1 MGKDL
6 KGKEIGAGIVQQPN
20 GTYFARFVDKF
31 GKRRT
36 KRSKKLQEVKQWLA
50 DATYIDQH
58 SDLDQATDMLVDAWF
73 DYWIGIKK
81 QTVRPNTVRNYSE
94 RYERNIKG
102 VIGNK
107 LLTDVKPIHCQKIFL
122 DMADEGYK
130 TTTIYQTRI
139 ALYNMFEFAR
149 ENDVLIANPCKKS
162 LKSDMGKP
170 SDKKEALTIDAQ
182 KKFLEA
188 VVGYSYENQYRF
200 VLQTGLRTGE
210 LIGLKWSD
218 IDFENRT
225 MKIERT
231 MEYRYKVGEWRVG
244 PPKSKSGYRTIPL
257 TDEAICILENQRSKN
272 KSLKLVPMEWKDIVF
287 LCRKGTPVKNSTYD
301 TGLFKYC
308 DRVGIPRFS
317 MHVLRHT
324 FATRCIEGGMKPKT
338 LQKILGHS
346 NIGITMNLYVHIT
359 EDEKH
364 REIDLVADALKV
376 V

>member
-1 MGKDL
+1 
-6 KGKEIGAGIVQQPN
+6 
-20 GTYFARFVDKF
+20 
-31 GKRRT
+31 
-36 KRSKKLQEVKQWLA
+36 
-50 DATYIDQH
+50 
-58 SDLDQATDMLVDAWF
+58 
-73 DYWIGIKK
+73 
-81 QTVRPNTVRNYSE
+81 
-94 RYERNIKG
+94 
-102 VIGNK
+102 
-107 LLTDVKPIHCQKIFL
+107 
-122 DMADEGYK
+122 MAEEGYK

-149 ENDVLIANPCKKS
+149 ENDVLITNPCKKS

-170 SDKKEALTIDAQ
+170 SDKKEALTIDVQ
-182 KKFLEA
+182 KKFLDA

-244 PPKSKSGYRTIPL
+244 PSKSKSGFRTVPL
-257 TDEAICILENQRSKN
+257 TDEAIRILENQRVKN
-272 KSLKLVPMEWKDIVF
+272 KSLKLIPIEWKDIVF
-287 LCRKGTPVKNSTYD
+287 LCRKGEPVKNSTYD
-301 TGLFKYC
+301 TALFKIC
-308 DRVGIPRFS
+308 DNVGIKRFS

-324 FATRCIEGGMKPKT
+324 FATRCIDAGMMPKT

-364 REIDLVADALKV
+364 KEIELVADALMV
-376 V
+376 M